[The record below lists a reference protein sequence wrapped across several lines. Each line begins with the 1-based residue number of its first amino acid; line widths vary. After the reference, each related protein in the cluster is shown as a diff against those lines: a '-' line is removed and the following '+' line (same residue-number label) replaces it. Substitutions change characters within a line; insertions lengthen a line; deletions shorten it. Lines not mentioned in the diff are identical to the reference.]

1 MRTLYIFLTLLTMV
15 LGFTACDET
24 DENDRKKKVTIDEVL
39 LQTSR
44 NVLIEDF
51 TGQRCVNCPL
61 AAQEAALIQQT
72 FGEGRAIVVAL
83 HGGSLCVSEDDSP
96 IGLANAQSQALNKI
110 FIPQNESYP
119 QGSIDRSGVYVK
131 FNEWMGLTL
140 KRLLVEPEATIS
152 IVSEKYTKAT
162 DNEAQPTIHFTI
174 HLQGSTL
181 QAIHTHLHVWLT
193 ESHIIAGQIVPYE
206 GFKADYE
213 HNHVFRTALTP
224 LNGEPYTLSK
234 TKSQT
239 RTFSAELKSK
249 WAPENMHIV
258 AFVTRDDTGEVMQAE
273 EIPLKAKEATE

>member
-96 IGLANAQSQALNKI
+96 IGN
-110 FIPQNESYP
+110 
-119 QGSIDRSGVYVK
+119 
-131 FNEWMGLTL
+131 TL
-140 KRLLVEPEATIS
+140 EA
-152 IVSEKYTKAT
+152 Y
-162 DNEAQPTIHFTI
+162 
-174 HLQGSTL
+174 
-181 QAIHTHLHVWLT
+181 
-193 ESHIIAGQIVPYE
+193 II
-206 GFKADYE
+206 
-213 HNHVFRTALTP
+213 
-224 LNGEPYTLSK
+224 
-234 TKSQT
+234 
-239 RTFSAELKSK
+239 
-249 WAPENMHIV
+249 
-258 AFVTRDDTGEVMQAE
+258 
-273 EIPLKAKEATE
+273 